1 MSDPS
6 QDAFTLLPGSIIAH
20 RIMADLYLQEI
31 DYQNA
36 IRIAETGIELVG
48 KLEVDNAKQLSQ

>member
-1 MSDPS
+1 
-6 QDAFTLLPGSIIAH
+6 
-20 RIMADLYLQEI
+20 MANLYLQET

-48 KLEVDNAKQLSQ
+48 KMEVDNAKQLFQ